1 MTETPKD
8 SKIQIKGMNQGILI
22 TVGEG
27 KWIDLESELLSLIA
41 EKEQFFQGARVAL
54 DAGNHALRA
63 SDLGTLRDRLA
74 EKQMTLY
81 AVLAGS
87 PSTEMNAQ
95 MLGLAT
101 RLSSGNTAGKGIPVG
116 EEKAPDEEAVLL
128 QRTLRSGYKVD
139 FGGHVIVMGDVNP
152 GSEITAG
159 GNVIVWGR
167 LRGTVRAGVPGN
179 PAAVVCAL
187 ELEPALL
194 RISTIPFLVQKRKSA
209 GVPEIAKVE
218 KNQVVITS
226 WKTKQGN

>member
-1 MTETPKD
+1 MIDKQNE
-8 SKIQIKGMNQGILI
+8 SNIQIKGITEGLLI
-22 TVGEG
+22 TAGKG
-27 KWIDLESELLSLIA
+27 KWIDLEDELLKLIA

-54 DAGNHALRA
+54 DAGNHVLRA
-63 SDLGTLRDRLA
+63 SELGALRDRLA
-74 EKQMTLY
+74 EKQMTLF

-95 MLGLAT
+95 MLGLSTKLA
-101 RLSSGNTAGKGIPVG
+101 AGKAAG
-116 EEKAPDEEAVLL
+116 KAVPISAETMLNEEAVLL

-139 FGGHVIVMGDVNP
+139 FGGHIIVLGDVNP
-152 GSEITAG
+152 GAEITAG

-194 RISTIPFLVQKRKSA
+194 RISNVPYLTQKRKS
-209 GVPEIAKVE
+209 GGQPEMAKVE
-218 KNQVVITS
+218 KNQVVISS
-226 WKTKQGN
+226 WKPK

>member
-54 DAGNHALRA
+54 DAGNHTLRA

-74 EKQMTLY
+74 EKQITLY

-116 EEKAPDEEAVLL
+116 EEKAPDEEAVML

-152 GSEITAG
+152 GAEITAG

-179 PAAVVCAL
+179 PAA
-187 ELEPALL
+187 
-194 RISTIPFLVQKRKSA
+194 
-209 GVPEIAKVE
+209 EIGRASCRERV
-218 KNQVVITS
+218 
-226 WKTKQGN
+226 